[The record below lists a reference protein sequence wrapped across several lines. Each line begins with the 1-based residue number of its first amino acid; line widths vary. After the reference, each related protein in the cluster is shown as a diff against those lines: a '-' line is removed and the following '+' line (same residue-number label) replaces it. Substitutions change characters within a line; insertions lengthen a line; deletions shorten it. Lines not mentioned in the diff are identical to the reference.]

1 MKKLLHFYKIER
13 PSTDL
18 QPCLQT
24 SQNSF
29 CHGVVL
35 KIHNVVERQIYASFA
50 VKMKT
55 VE

>member
-1 MKKLLHFYKIER
+1 MKRKNSCSLYKIER
-13 PSTDL
+13 PYTDP

-35 KIHNVVERQIYASFA
+35 KIHNVVEKQI
-50 VKMKT
+50 
-55 VE
+55 